1 MCEHH
6 HEHKNDNEEQEN
18 FPLIRIG
25 FSILVCILAVVTH
38 PVGWFGFGM
47 FLVAYIIAGGD
58 IILKAFKN
66 ILNKEIFDENFLMC
80 VATLGAMTIKEY
92 PEAVMVMILYQ
103 IGEYFQDKAV
113 EKSRKSISEL
123 MDVRPDY
130 ANIEK
135 NGKITQISP
144 KEVNVDDI
152 IIVKTGEKIPLDG
165 VVIEGNASLDTSA
178 LTGESIPRDVGV
190 NDFVYSG
197 CINSNGMLRIK
208 VEKKYE
214 DSTVSKIL
222 ELVEHAENKKT
233 KTENFITKFAKIYT
247 PIVVFAA
254 LILAILPPILLG
266 QGFGMWVSRALTF
279 LVISCPC
286 ALVISV
292 PLGFFA
298 GVGGASKN
306 GILIKG
312 SSYIEVLSKA
322 KVAVFDKTGTLTQ
335 GVFSVV
341 KVSPQNGLTEEELL
355 NYASSAEKFS
365 NHPIALSLKAANN
378 TVANSVSDVEEI
390 AGNGVRAN
398 VNGNIVLVGN
408 SKLMDKFG
416 IHYTLIN
423 DIGTVVYVASN
434 GNYLGYIVI
443 SDKIKDGTI
452 EAIKKLRANNVRTVM
467 LTGDNNFTAKNV
479 AEIIGIDEVYSQLLP
494 ENKVEKIEEIILKK
508 PQGSSVIY
516 VGDGINDAPVLTRA
530 DVGIAMGGLGAD
542 AAIEA
547 ADVVI
552 MDDNPQ
558 KVPTVISISKSTLQ
572 IVKQNI
578 IFAIGVKILFLLL
591 GAIGFMSMWGAV
603 FADVGVTLL
612 AVLNSLRALRGR
624 G

>member
-1 MCEHH
+1 
-6 HEHKNDNEEQEN
+6 
-18 FPLIRIG
+18 
-25 FSILVCILAVVTH
+25 
-38 PVGWFGFGM
+38 
-47 FLVAYIIAGGD
+47 
-58 IILKAFKN
+58 
-66 ILNKEIFDENFLMC
+66 
-80 VATLGAMTIKEY
+80 
-92 PEAVMVMILYQ
+92 
-103 IGEYFQDKAV
+103 
-113 EKSRKSISEL
+113 

-135 NGKITQISP
+135 NGEITQISP
-144 KEVNVDDI
+144 EKVDIGDI
-152 IIVKTGEKIPLDG
+152 IVVKTGEKIPLDG

-178 LTGESIPRDVGV
+178 LTGESIPREVVV
-190 NDFVYSG
+190 NDSVYSG
-197 CINSNGMLRIK
+197 CINSNGMLKIK

-214 DSTVSKIL
+214 ESTVSKIL

-247 PIVVFAA
+247 PIVVFGA

-298 GVGGASKN
+298 GIGGASKN

-365 NHPIALSLKAANN
+365 NHPIALSLKAACD
-378 TVANSVSDVEEI
+378 TVVNSVSDVEEI

-423 DIGTVVYVASN
+423 DIGTIVYVASN
-434 GNYLGYIVI
+434 GNYSGYIVI
-443 SDKIKDGTI
+443 SDKIKDGAL

-467 LTGDNNFTAKNV
+467 LTGDNNFTAENV
-479 AEIIGIDEVYSQLLP
+479 AEIIGIDKVYSQLLP

-558 KVPTVISISKSTLQ
+558 KVPAVISISKSTMQ

>member
-6 HEHKNDNEEQEN
+6 HEHDNEEQET

-25 FSILVCILAVVTH
+25 ISILIYILALCINST
-38 PVGWFGFGM
+38 GLCRFGLF
-47 FLVAYIIAGGD
+47 FVAYIIAGGD
-58 IILKAFKN
+58 IVLKALKN

-80 VATLGAMTIKEY
+80 VATLGAIAIKEY
-92 PEAVMVMILYQ
+92 PEAVMVMVLYQ

-135 NGKITQISP
+135 NGEITQISP

-152 IIVKTGEKIPLDG
+152 IIVKAGEKIPLDG
-165 VVIEGNASLDTSA
+165 VVIEGNASLDMSA
-178 LTGESIPRDVGV
+178 LTGESIPKDVSI

-247 PIVVFAA
+247 PIVVFGA

-298 GVGGASKN
+298 GIGGASKN

-365 NHPIALSLKAANN
+365 NHPIALSLKAAGD
-378 TVANSVSDVEEI
+378 TVVNSVSDVEEI

-416 IHYTLIN
+416 IRY
-423 DIGTVVYVASN
+423 DIASERGTVVYVSLN

-443 SDKIKDGTI
+443 SDKVKDDTPSAIENLRTRGIK
-452 EAIKKLRANNVRTVM
+452 TVM
-467 LTGDNNFTAKNV
+467 LTGDNKQTADEV
-479 AEIIGIDEVYSQLLP
+479 ATSIGIDVVYSQLLP
-494 ENKVEKIEEIILKK
+494 ENKVEKIEELISDK
-508 PQGSSVIY
+508 PKNSSVVY
-516 VGDGINDAPVLTRA
+516 TGDGINDAPVLTRA
-530 DVGIAMGGLGAD
+530 DVGIAMGGLGSD

-558 KVPTVISISKSTLQ
+558 KVAMAVSIAQKTMG
-572 IVKQNI
+572 IVRQNI
-578 IFAIGVKILFLLL
+578 AFAIGVKVLFLIL
-591 GAIGFMSMWGAV
+591 GAIGFMTMWGAV

-612 AVLNSLRALRGR
+612 AVLNSLRALKIQG
-624 G
+624 

>member
-6 HEHKNDNEEQEN
+6 HEHKNDNEEQES

-25 FSILVCILAVVTH
+25 FSILVCVLAVVTH

-80 VATLGAMTIKEY
+80 VATLGAIAIKEY
-92 PEAVMVMILYQ
+92 PEAVMVMVLYQ

-135 NGKITQISP
+135 NGEITQISP

-165 VVIEGNASLDTSA
+165 VVIEGNASLNMSA
-178 LTGESIPRDVGV
+178 LTGESIPRDVSV
-190 NDFVYSG
+190 NDFVYSC
-197 CINSNGMLRIK
+197 CINSNGMLKIK

-214 DSTVSKIL
+214 ESTVSKIL

-247 PIVVFAA
+247 PIVVFGA

-266 QGFGMWVSRALTF
+266 QGFGMWVSRSLTF

-298 GVGGASKN
+298 GIGGASKN

-341 KVSPQNGLTEEELL
+341 KVCPQAGITEEELL

-365 NHPIALSLKAANN
+365 NHPIALSLKAAFNA
-378 TVANSVSDVEEI
+378 VAESVTSVEEI
-390 AGNGVRAN
+390 AGNGVKAN
-398 VNGNIVLVGN
+398 VNGNVVLVGN

-416 IHYTLIN
+416 IRY
-423 DIGTVVYVASN
+423 DIASERGTVVYVSLN

-443 SDKIKDGTI
+443 SDKVKDDTQSAIENLRTRGIK
-452 EAIKKLRANNVRTVM
+452 TVM
-467 LTGDNNFTAKNV
+467 LTGDNKQTADEV
-479 AEIIGIDEVYSQLLP
+479 ATSIGIDVVYSQLLP
-494 ENKVEKIEEIILKK
+494 ENKVEKIEELISDK
-508 PQGSSVIY
+508 PKNSSVVY
-516 VGDGINDAPVLTRA
+516 TGDGINDAPVLTRA
-530 DVGIAMGGLGAD
+530 DVGIAMGGLGSD

-558 KVPTVISISKSTLQ
+558 KVAMAVSIAQKTMG
-572 IVKQNI
+572 IVRQNI
-578 IFAIGVKILFLLL
+578 AFAIGVKVLFLIL
-591 GAIGFMSMWGAV
+591 GAIGFMTMWGAV

-612 AVLNSLRALRGR
+612 AVLNSLRALKIQG
-624 G
+624 

>member
-6 HEHKNDNEEQEN
+6 HEHKNDNEEQES

-25 FSILVCILAVVTH
+25 FSVLVCVLAVVTH

-135 NGKITQISP
+135 NGEITQISP
-144 KEVNVDDI
+144 EKVDIGDI
-152 IIVKTGEKIPLDG
+152 IVVKTGEKIPLDG

-178 LTGESIPRDVGV
+178 LTGESIPREVVV
-190 NDFVYSG
+190 NDSVYSG
-197 CINSNGMLRIK
+197 CINSNGMLKIK

-214 DSTVSKIL
+214 ESTVSKIL

-247 PIVVFAA
+247 PIVVFGA
-254 LILAILPPILLG
+254 LILAILPPMLLG
-266 QGFGMWVSRALTF
+266 QGFGMWVSRSLTF

-298 GVGGASKN
+298 GIGGASKN

-341 KVSPQNGLTEEELL
+341 KVCPQAGITEEELL

-365 NHPIALSLKAANN
+365 NHPIALSLKAACD
-378 TVANSVSDVEEI
+378 TVVNSVSDVEEI
-390 AGNGVRAN
+390 AGNGVKAN
-398 VNGNIVLVGN
+398 VNGNVVLVGN

-416 IHYTLIN
+416 IRY
-423 DIGTVVYVASN
+423 DIASERGTVVYVSLN

-443 SDKIKDGTI
+443 SDKVKVDTPSAIENLRTRGIK
-452 EAIKKLRANNVRTVM
+452 TVM
-467 LTGDNNFTAKNV
+467 LTGDNKQTADEV
-479 AEIIGIDEVYSQLLP
+479 ATSIGIDVVYSQLLP
-494 ENKVEKIEEIILKK
+494 ENKVEKIEELISDK
-508 PQGSSVIY
+508 PKNSSVVY
-516 VGDGINDAPVLTRA
+516 TGDGINDAPVLTRA
-530 DVGIAMGGLGAD
+530 DVGIAMGGLGSD

-558 KVPTVISISKSTLQ
+558 KVAMAVSIAQKTMG
-572 IVKQNI
+572 IVRQNI
-578 IFAIGVKILFLLL
+578 AFAIGVKVLFLIL
-591 GAIGFMSMWGAV
+591 GAIGFMTMWGAV

-612 AVLNSLRALRGR
+612 AVLNSLRALKIQG
-624 G
+624 